1 MHVPVPQIPA
11 VQSSMLRQPPEPFG
25 SYPLAHVAHVS
36 FAFVVHVTAAQLPIV
51 SHGVH
56 VVPLSNWPAGHVQS

>member
-36 FAFVVHVTAAQLPIV
+36 FAFVVHVTAVQLSIV
-51 SHGVH
+51 SQFTQVVLLSHWPVRHVH
-56 VVPLSNWPAGHVQS
+56 V